1 MGFNAAREFGGS
13 GVLGAIAGTMSIA
26 NTAMPLLAIFDDKQI
41 TLPFTNAVFNPAA
54 GGLLAALIAGVF
66 FAFLEKQI
74 RRIMPDIIDT
84 FISPLLVLIIG
95 GLAVLLIIQPVGAM
109 LTNGIFT
116 VLTFVYEKLGV
127 VGGYILSAGFLPL
140 VSVGLHQALTP
151 IHALLNDP
159 EGATKGINYL
169 LPILMMA
176 GGGQVGAGIAL
187 YLRTKNKKLKGYI
200 RDSVPVG
207 ILGIGEPMM
216 YAVTLPLGRS
226 FLTACLGSGFGGA
239 AAALFLS
246 LIHI

>member
-1 MGFNAAREFGGS
+1 
-13 GVLGAIAGTMSIA
+13 
-26 NTAMPLLAIFDDKQI
+26 
-41 TLPFTNAVFNPAA
+41 
-54 GGLLAALIAGVF
+54 
-66 FAFLEKQI
+66 
-74 RRIMPDIIDT
+74 MPDIIDT

-216 YAVTLPLGRS
+216 YAVPLPLGRS
-226 FLTACLGSGFGGA
+226 FLTAALVQALAARRRPCSIWAPFPREYPGCSAFSLSSRGSRWALWYPSRSLMRA
-239 AAALFLS
+239 AFY
-246 LIHI
+246 